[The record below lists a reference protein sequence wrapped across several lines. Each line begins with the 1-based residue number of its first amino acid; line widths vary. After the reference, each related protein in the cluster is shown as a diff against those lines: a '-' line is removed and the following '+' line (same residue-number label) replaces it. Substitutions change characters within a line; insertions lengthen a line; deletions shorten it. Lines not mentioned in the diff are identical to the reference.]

1 MPDRHFLCFSTIFT
15 VMKKSSLVWS
25 FLLLLVV
32 ALGFYFWRSHRATEQ
47 PSATDVPI
55 APPAT
60 VDEPTKESWFR
71 YAPADTLYQR
81 HHYAYFCFVSAY
93 FEGDVSA
100 FAEANDSTL
109 FLAPEVALT
118 RFPALVH
125 AVPLAENTVVSMI
138 PAGSR
143 MAVYRV
149 DSVAPG
155 TRSLRYKL
163 RRGF

>member
-1 MPDRHFLCFSTIFT
+1 MVI
-15 VMKKSSLVWS
+15 
-25 FLLLLVV
+25 LLLLVV

-55 APPAT
+55 TSPAT
-60 VDEPTKESWFR
+60 VDEPTEESWFR